1 MVLRYIV
8 SRLLS
13 GIPVVVGV
21 TLITF
26 LVMHSTAGSY
36 VPGLD
41 QNPNLTAADLAT
53 IRATLGLDQPLPV
66 QYLNWI
72 GAAQLLKDIGLT
84 QVLANHPVAPGLLE
98 GDFGRSMTDGSPV
111 LSQILTR
118 LPQTLQLTMTAILLG
133 VAVAIPLGIVS
144 ALHRGTRLDAGLT
157 ALAVTGFAVPQF
169 WLGLVLILLFSV
181 GLHRAGLPSLPSG
194 GAVSASGGGDLTDRL
209 AHLVLPALVL
219 SFFYLST
226 WSRFVRS
233 SMIEVLSQDYVRTA
247 HAKGMPQ
254 SRVLYVHALRNAV
267 APLITLVG
275 LELPGVV
282 SGAVVVEVVFGWP
295 GIGFFAY
302 QRAIAFDYTAVM
314 GTTTFAAILV
324 IVANL
329 LADLLY
335 VIADPR
341 VRSRT

>member
-1 MVLRYIV
+1 MVARYIAG
-8 SRLLS
+8 RLLAA
-13 GIPVVVGV
+13 IPILVGV

-26 LVMHSTAGSY
+26 LLMHFTAGNY

-41 QNPNLTAADLAT
+41 QNPNLTAADLAR

-72 GAAQLLKDIGLT
+72 GAADLLRVIGLGG
-84 QVLANHPVAPGLLE
+84 LFGHHPVAPGLLE
-98 GDFGRSMTDGSPV
+98 GDLGRSVTDGSPV

-118 LPQTLQLTMTAILLG
+118 LPQTLELTVTAILIG
-133 VAVAIPLGIVS
+133 IAIAIPLGVAS
-144 ALHRGTRLDAGLT
+144 ALRRGTKVDAALT

-169 WLGLVLILLFSV
+169 WLGLVLILVFSV
-181 GLHRAGLPSLPSG
+181 GFHRAGLPSLPSG
-194 GAVSASGGGDLTDRL
+194 GAVSAFGGGDVLDRV
-209 AHLVLPALVL
+209 AHIIMPALVL

-233 SMIEVLSQDYVRTA
+233 GMIEVLSQDYVRTA
-247 HAKGMPQ
+247 RAKGM
-254 SRVLYVHALRNAV
+254 SDRRVLYVHALRNAI

-282 SGAVVVEVVFGWP
+282 SGAVIVEVVFGWP
-295 GIGFFAY
+295 GIGLFAY
-302 QRAIAFDYTAVM
+302 QRAIAFDYTTVM

-324 IVANL
+324 VAANL

-335 VIADPR
+335 VAADPR
-341 VRSRT
+341 VRFRT

>member
-1 MVLRYIV
+1 M
-8 SRLLS
+8 LS
-13 GIPVVVGV
+13 GIPVLVGV

-26 LVMHSTAGSY
+26 LVMHFTAGSY

-72 GAAQLLKDIGLT
+72 GAAQVLKEVGLG
-84 QVLANHPVAPGLLE
+84 QPFGNHPVAPGLLE
-98 GDFGRSMTDGSPV
+98 GNFGRSMTDGSPV
-111 LSQILTR
+111 LSQILAR
-118 LPQTLQLTMTAILLG
+118 LPQTLQLTITAILIG
-133 VAVAIPLGIVS
+133 VAIAIPLGIVS
-144 ALHRGTRLDAGLT
+144 ALHRGSRLDAGLT
-157 ALAVTGFAVPQF
+157 VLAVTGFAVPQF
-169 WLGLVLILLFSV
+169 WLGLVLILVFSV
-181 GLHRAGLPSLPSG
+181 ALHRAGLPSLPSG
-194 GAVSASGGGDLTDRL
+194 GAVSAFGGGDLWDRL
-209 AHLVLPALVL
+209 NHMVLPALVL

-247 HAKGMPQ
+247 RAKGM
-254 SRVLYVHALRNAV
+254 SARRVLYVHALRNAI

-295 GIGFFAY
+295 GIGLFAY

-324 IVANL
+324 IAANL

-335 VIADPR
+335 GIADPR
-341 VRSRT
+341 VGFRT